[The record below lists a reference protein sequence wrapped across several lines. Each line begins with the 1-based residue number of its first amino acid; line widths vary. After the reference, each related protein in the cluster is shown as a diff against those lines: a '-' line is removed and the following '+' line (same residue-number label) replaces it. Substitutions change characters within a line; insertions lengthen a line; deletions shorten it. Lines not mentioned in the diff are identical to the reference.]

1 MDREVREILDK
12 TISSMYTNPLHSEY
26 LFYASSLSLLEV
38 EFKQMQFPAAVYFCS
53 KRLNYVMIISYSFIE
68 YSLNERMAILK
79 HEISHIIWGHLIDI
93 EDKNLKR
100 WQLATDCSVNQF
112 INKEHLPSGV
122 ILPETLGVPPK
133 LSSYEYYNLIDE
145 PESEEH
151 NQEHNHEHNHEWQ
164 SENSTPLDI
173 IKEVTDSIIEIAKE
187 FTELHGKL
195 PKHIS
200 ELITKSNNSKHSW
213 KNILRNYLINK
224 SKRSSIKR
232 SNRRFPYSHIKGSAK
247 DKKSNLSVILDVS
260 GSVTN
265 EHISKALSE
274 ILVITNNQDVILVQV
289 DSEARDPEI
298 LTRRTKA
305 ITRSGSGGTLLS
317 SGLSKIRD
325 CNLVLVITDGYLYDE
340 DIAKFNEYKKP
351 ILWMITSNGRV
362 SPSMKW
368 VIRF

>member
-1 MDREVREILDK
+1 MPKIREVREVLDK

-93 EDKNLKR
+93 EDKNIDK

-112 INKEHLPSGV
+112 INKEHLPKGV

-133 LSSYEYYNLIDE
+133 LSSYEYYDLLDV
-145 PESEEH
+145 PE
-151 NQEHNHEHNHEWQ
+151 NKEHNHNWE
-164 SENSTPLDI
+164 SAPSV
-173 IKEVTDSIIEIAKE
+173 IKEVTSSIIETAKE

-200 ELITKSNNSKHSW
+200 ELINPLNPLKSKHSW
-213 KNILRNYLINK
+213 KYILRNYLINK

-232 SNRRFPYSHIKGSAK
+232 TNRRFNYSHIKGVTK
-247 DKKSNLSVILDVS
+247 DKRSNLSVILDVS
-260 GSVTN
+260 GSITN
-265 EHISKALSE
+265 EDISKALAE
-274 ILVITNNQDVILVQV
+274 ILIITHNQDVSLIQV

-298 LTRRTKA
+298 LTKRTKS
-305 ITRSGSGGTLLS
+305 ITRTGTGGTLLS
-317 SGLSKIRD
+317 SGLSKIKD
-325 CNLVLVITDGYLYDE
+325 CNLVLVITDGHLYDE
-340 DIAKFNEYKKP
+340 DIIKFNEFKKP
-351 ILWMITSNGRV
+351 ILWMITTKGRV
-362 SPSMKW
+362 SNLMKNI
-368 VIRF
+368 IRF